1 MDMRIREEVEEI
13 EKWIEGNSLAKALI
27 KKSKLKKEEL
37 KALMVYFTVED
48 VTFEDLASEMD
59 INRSGAWKR
68 YKKGFE
74 KIIQSFYTVELAAYS
89 GVLDPKVTEMLAEDL
104 TDYVRLLQGEG
115 DIEAIRA
122 RLEKRMAVMEELEP

>member
-122 RLEKRMAVMEELEP
+122 RLEKRMAVMEEPEP